1 MATSDKNILNPFSTT
16 PSVPAGL
23 ENATNK
29 DIVDY
34 LFSNSNRLLTA
45 AGGEFEL
52 SKDTQS
58 LIAYFS
64 GGELIISRTH
74 RYDGRVLAFIDLL
87 AHRGRRAHIPF
98 YSDLGLLSTIYKTYE
113 GRAGDGRGRTDYDN
127 QMQKDFVDIVARAPH
142 IKYLIF
148 I

>member
-52 SKDTQS
+52 
-58 LIAYFS
+58 
-64 GGELIISRTH
+64 
-74 RYDGRVLAFIDLL
+74 
-87 AHRGRRAHIPF
+87 
-98 YSDLGLLSTIYKTYE
+98 
-113 GRAGDGRGRTDYDN
+113 
-127 QMQKDFVDIVARAPH
+127 
-142 IKYLIF
+142 
-148 I
+148 

>member
-52 SKDTQS
+52 SR
-58 LIAYFS
+58 I
-64 GGELIISRTH
+64 H
-74 RYDGRVLAFIDLL
+74 RVLLHTF
-87 AHRGRRAHIPF
+87 
-98 YSDLGLLSTIYKTYE
+98 LGV
-113 GRAGDGRGRTDYDN
+113 N
-127 QMQKDFVDIVARAPH
+127 
-142 IKYLIF
+142 
-148 I
+148 